1 MERLDMAKAKLTA
14 KQEQFCQEYLIDL
27 NATQAAIRA
36 GYAEK
41 TARTI
46 AAQNLAKLNIDNRIQ
61 ELQSKRA
68 KKVEI
73 DQERVLKE
81 YMVVGLSRINDYF
94 DIDPNT
100 GELTLKSFD
109 EMPEGASRAIES
121 IQQDRIIKETA
132 DGAQILVHDKIKIKL
147 WNKLNAL
154 EMISRH
160 TGGFNEKKDDEK
172 APVNIYNII
181 GGPNGDS
188 IDKLKRDLERDAGIL
203 RIKVP
208 TSDRL

>member
-61 ELQSKRA
+61 ELQAKRA
-68 KKVEI
+68 ERVEI
-73 DQERVLKE
+73 NADDVVKE
-81 YMVVGLSRINDYF
+81 LAILAFSDLQNYITIGADSGAIQALGFED
-94 DIDPNT
+94 
-100 GELTLKSFD
+100 
-109 EMPEGASRAIES
+109 MPLNASRALES
-121 IQQDRIIKETA
+121 IQEDRAIKESN
-132 DGAQILVHDKIKIKL
+132 DGDQVIIYDKIKFKTHSKIK
-147 WNKLNAL
+147 AL
-154 EMISRH
+154 ELLGKHFGM
-160 TGGFNEKKDDEK
+160 FNEKKDDEK